1 MRWILRSVGREDAG
15 ESWTDLEGELLRMWR
30 QAIAVQLLTPACD
43 KQSLVWKQ
51 RAVKA
56 DKYIPIDP
64 EALARVMAEDEA
76 WLAAHHPQRAK
87 RQAAK
92 PVLALVA

>member
-1 MRWILRSVGREDAG
+1 
-15 ESWTDLEGELLRMWR
+15 MWR

-51 RAVKA
+51 RAPKA

-64 EALARVMAEDEA
+64 EALARIMAEDEA